1 MGDSGIMTEDK
12 NEIDQP
18 TKAVVAEVEEGVT
31 PQGADT
37 DQDEYELTVEAEPDT
52 ETAKDSTNWEAVA
65 KAKAAKFKKQR
76 EAREKAER
84 EKAELELRIKRM
96 EAQLLEKSKPKAD
109 DYYGEPEGYAK
120 AIREWESSQAATTKQ
135 ASNAFNIDDGVLEE
149 QLESAERMRSQLKSY
164 DKSEDKLRSKVTEAG
179 ADFEQVS
186 YGIAEICATYGIDYA
201 TSVLALAEVPGVFE
215 QVAKDAQN
223 ERAVVRILRKA
234 SQKVKVSPKR
244 KIETKPEPEFKNTGS
259 IDAKSKRIETA
270 KKEWLANPSLENH
283 RKYRAAQKD

>member
-1 MGDSGIMTEDK
+1 MGDSGIMTEDER
-12 NEIDQP
+12 EIEQP
-18 TKAVVAEVEEGVT
+18 TEAVVAEVEEGVT
-31 PQGADT
+31 PQDADT

-84 EKAELELRIKRM
+84 EKAELEERIKRM

-109 DYYGEPEGYAK
+109 DYYGEPENYAK

-135 ASNAFNIDDGVLEE
+135 VSNAFNIDDGVLED
-149 QLESAERMRSQLKSY
+149 QIASAERMRSQLKSY

-186 YGIAEICATYGIDYA
+186 YGIAEICATYDIDYA
-201 TSVLALAEVPGVFE
+201 AL
-215 QVAKDAQN
+215 N
-223 ERAVVRILRKA
+223 ISTCL
-234 SQKVKVSPKR
+234 ST
-244 KIETKPEPEFKNTGS
+244 I
-259 IDAKSKRIETA
+259 
-270 KKEWLANPSLENH
+270 
-283 RKYRAAQKD
+283 AA